1 MSKKL
6 YIGSAVIVYSLRR
19 ATKESLECPQMKA
32 RTDINLDPTCPRM
45 PVTKIMAGAA
55 IYIFDRVSLNIYSYA
70 KATRQLLERAPLQ
83 STAAVAAQAVLVIDS
98 HLQ

>member
-1 MSKKL
+1 
-6 YIGSAVIVYSLRR
+6 
-19 ATKESLECPQMKA
+19 
-32 RTDINLDPTCPRM
+32 
-45 PVTKIMAGAA
+45 MAGAA